1 MRVDKYLWAVRA
13 FKTRSMAS
21 QHCREGKVFVEG
33 KVVKPAREVKVR
45 EVVNVRKGAV
55 TFSYEVLSFPRSRV
69 GAALVSDYMRDVT
82 KPEEKEKL
90 EMIRLAQKDRP
101 KGVGRP
107 TKRDRRDWE
116 KAFKS

>member
-1 MRVDKYLWAVRA
+1 MRVDKYLWAVRV

-21 QHCREGKVFVEG
+21 QHCREGKVFMDE
-33 KVVKPAREVKVR
+33 KAVKPAREVKCG
-45 EVVNVRKGAV
+45 EVVEVRKGAV
-55 TFSYEVLSFPRSRV
+55 RFRYEVVSFPRSRV
-69 GAALVSDYMRDVT
+69 GAALVQDHVRDVT
-82 KPEEKEKL
+82 SPEELQKL
-90 EMIRLAQKDRP
+90 EMIRLAQQDRP